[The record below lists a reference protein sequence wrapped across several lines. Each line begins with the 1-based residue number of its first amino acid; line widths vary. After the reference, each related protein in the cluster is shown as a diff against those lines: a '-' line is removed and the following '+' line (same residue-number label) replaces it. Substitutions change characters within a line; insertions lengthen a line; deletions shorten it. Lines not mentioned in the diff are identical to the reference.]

1 MRTALI
7 STFSLVGPN
16 LVLRSFQDIAGWQP
30 PQRTYAAQA
39 HSTGNGT
46 GARQAGHQAGRQSDT
61 STDG

>member
-1 MRTALI
+1 M
-7 STFSLVGPN
+7 GPN
-16 LVLRSFQDIAGWQP
+16 PVLRSFQDIAGWQP